1 MADAT
6 EKILFVKCIFSDLPM
21 RHALAL
27 AKNGNFTKRSK
38 HIDITLHFVHDLV
51 VNGKIDVVNGDN
63 NIADTLT
70 NPLGRIKF
78 IELRKRLH
86 VYYDFD

>member
-51 VNGKIDVVNGDN
+51 VNGDN